1 MLQITFSQHAE
12 DTSVILADCTCPI
25 GSSGAC
31 GHITGA
37 LYQIANYKQL
47 GKKAL
52 PEDIA
57 STSLP
62 QTWHLPRGQKITG
75 TAVQDMQV
83 SSYSKAEVK
92 ETAPNVIKSNL
103 YNPLRTDVDWHT
115 KHDKVQDTAP
125 ELLILAAIKEKPALT
140 VPSKFGPVPFGSV
153 LSYQQRLENDYIMN
167 IYDNAGFPT
176 FPCKDVMWNSLNIVL
191 NMEQMIKLDGL
202 VLTSDEVNKIE
213 VQTRLQSKSP
223 LWYRIRKH
231 RVTASSIGDI
241 YKRRGNEDTL
251 VKRLKSTRHV
261 TTAAMRQGIALEPKA
276 AKCYAEANRN
286 NVNIYPCGVI
296 VSLTAPWIAASPD
309 RKVYNPERNPSFGL
323 LEIKCPQVSSILECP
338 YLIRDEEG
346 QLKLKR
352 NHNYYYQV
360 LTQLAVS
367 GLEWCDLF
375 VWCSNDFHQETI
387 YFNSDNW
394 NEVKRKVDIF
404 YFNHFI

>member
-12 DTSVILADCTCPI
+12 DTTVILADCTCPI

-83 SSYSKAEVK
+83 SSNSKAEVK

-115 KHDKVQDTAP
+115 KHDKVQNTAP
-125 ELLILAAIKEKPALT
+125 ELLILAAIKEKPTLT

-153 LSYQQRLENDYIMN
+153 LSYQQRLEDDYIMN
-167 IYDNAGFPT
+167 MYDNAGFST
-176 FPCKDVMWNSLNIVL
+176 FACKDVVWNSLNIVL
-191 NMEQMIKLDGL
+191 NMEQMTNLDGL
-202 VLTSDEVNKIE
+202 VLTSDEVTKIE

-241 YKRRGNEDTL
+241 YKRKGNEDTL

-261 TTAAMRQGIALEPKA
+261 TTAMRQGIALEPKA

-309 RKVYNPERNPSFGL
+309 RKVYNPERNQSFGL

-394 NEVKRKVDIF
+394 NEVKRKVDVF
-404 YFNHFI
+404 YFNHFM